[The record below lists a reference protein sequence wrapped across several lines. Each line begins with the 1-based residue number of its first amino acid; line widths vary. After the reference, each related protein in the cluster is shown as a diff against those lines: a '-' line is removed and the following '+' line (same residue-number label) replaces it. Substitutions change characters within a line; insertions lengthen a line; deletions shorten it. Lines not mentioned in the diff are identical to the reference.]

1 MQAMVLARTDWT
13 GIVYFKDY
21 LRLHLPDNFTEIQ
34 KETRDILDELNNHLY
49 FIDFLDY
56 LSYLQREFE
65 RSNQIEQVNQIKNIE
80 KWFKEELLIHP
91 VQREAY
97 LQALKKYQVL
107 FEGKDLVQEFL
118 QAINRKTQLENR
130 YEELL
135 MTFLNC
141 QRNAEKIPVL
151 QHQINHLEQIY
162 VLDGQY
168 CYLTPLFEIFSDTY
182 LTDIQLFQYCA
193 PGHGSVYIYDRLMA
207 IRIDCLAFIIPL
219 NGMSELL
226 QKMDGQEISM
236 EFYAMILHGDYHQHY
251 LIEENIPDV
260 MYWPEVR
267 RKNYSAQYYLDCQ
280 KVNEKLFQSWNI
292 YSRPVKKVKQYRKI
306 TGEINRILW
315 KYVAGYVANEQAKSK
330 LQQIRT
336 KYCDEL
342 IFLPYINE
350 VDEANERLIRSV
362 FQKRADDLYMFWYC
376 LEWNMLLADA
386 YDCLVEYANNNVKWI
401 LQTIDDFCNDLW
413 TDED

>member
-1 MQAMVLARTDWT
+1 MVLARTDWT
-13 GIVYFKDY
+13 RIVYFKDY

-65 RSNQIEQVNQIKNIE
+65 RSNQTEQVNQIKNIE
-80 KWFKEELLIHP
+80 KQLKEEIFVCP
-91 VQREAY
+91 IPRKSY
-97 LQALKKYQVL
+97 LQEIKKYRVL

-118 QAINRKTQLENR
+118 QAINRKAQLESR

-135 MTFLNC
+135 MAFLDC
-141 QRNAEKIPVL
+141 QRNAEKISVL
-151 QHQINHLEQIY
+151 QHRISPLEQIY
-162 VLDGQY
+162 VLDGHY
-168 CYLTPLFEIFSDTY
+168 CYLTPLFEIFSNTY
-182 LTDIQLFQYCA
+182 LTDIQLFQHCS
-193 PGHGSVYIYDRLMA
+193 PGHGSVYIYDSLMA
-207 IRIDCLAFIIPL
+207 FRIDCLAFIIPL
-219 NGMSELL
+219 NDISGLL

-236 EFYAMILHGDYHQHY
+236 EFYAMILHGDFHQHY
-251 LIEENIPDV
+251 LIEENVPDV

-292 YSRPVKKVKQYRKI
+292 YSRPAKKVKQYRKI
-306 TGEINRILW
+306 TGEINQILW
-315 KYVAGYVANEQAKSK
+315 KYVGGDVANEQAKSK

-362 FQKRADDLYMFWYC
+362 FRKRADNLYMFWYC

-386 YDCLVEYANNNVKWI
+386 YDCWVEYANNNVKWI
-401 LQTIDDFCNDLW
+401 LQTIDDFCNDQW